1 MQFKR
6 VVVTG
11 LGAVTPIGNNVEE
24 FWSGLLEGKSGVGQI
39 TRFDSSNHG
48 VHFAA
53 EVKNFNPEDHFEKKE
68 VKKNDYFT
76 QYAVVAARE
85 AFKNS
90 GIDLTK
96 TDPNEIGVILGV
108 GLGGLT
114 TIEEQH
120 DVLNAKGPKRVTPF
134 IVPKMIANMASGAVS
149 IDLGLKGPNTCV
161 TTACASATNAIG
173 DAYYHIQRGHAV
185 AMVTGG
191 AEAVITPLSIAGFTN
206 IGALSQNN
214 AEPSKASRPFD
225 ATRDGFVMG
234 EGSGVLVLEELE
246 HAKAR
251 GATILAELIGYG
263 LSGDA
268 FHITSPAPGG
278 EGGARAMKMALKS
291 ANILP
296 EQVDYVNAHGTSTG
310 LNDKLETE
318 AIKVTFGE
326 HAYKLAVSSNKSM
339 IGHLIGAAGAVEAI
353 ATIKTIINDHIPPTI
368 NLNTPDPECDLDYV
382 PNQARKATVNIAI
395 SNSLGFGG
403 HNATVVF
410 RKYTEL

>member
-1 MQFKR
+1 MQLKR

-11 LGAVTPIGNNVEE
+11 LGAVTPVGNNVEE
-24 FWSGLLEGKSGVGQI
+24 YWNSLLEGRSGVGNI
-39 TRFDSSNHG
+39 TRFDTSQFG
-48 VHFAA
+48 VHIAA
-53 EVKNFNPEDHFEKKE
+53 EIKNFNPEDHFEKKE
-68 VKKNDYFT
+68 IKKNDYFA
-76 QYAVVAARE
+76 QYAIVAARE
-85 AFKNS
+85 AFNNS
-90 GIDLTK
+90 GLDITK
-96 TDPNEIGVILGV
+96 TDPNNIGVILGV
-108 GLGGLT
+108 GMGGLA

-120 DVLNAKGPKRVTPF
+120 YVLAEKGPKRVTPF
-134 IVPKMIANMASGAVS
+134 IVPKMIANMGSGAVS

-191 AEAVITPLSIAGFTN
+191 AESVITPLSIAGFTN
-206 IGALSQNN
+206 IGALSQYN
-214 AEPSKASRPFD
+214 ECPTEASRPFD
-225 ATRDGFVMG
+225 QTRNGFVMG
-234 EGSGVLVLEELE
+234 EGAGILVLEEFE

-251 GATILAELIGYG
+251 GANILAEVIGYG

-278 EGGARAMKMALKS
+278 EGGARAMQMAVKS

-296 EQVDYVNAHGTSTG
+296 EQVDYINAHGTSTG

-318 AIKVTFGE
+318 AIKTVFGD

-339 IGHLIGAAGAVEAI
+339 IGHLIGAAGGVEAI
-353 ATIKTIINDHIPPTI
+353 ATIKTLINNHIPPTI

-382 PNQARKATVNIAI
+382 PNVARKSTVNIAM